1 VATLFTRPQA
11 HRGQAAIGSYI
22 QGRFDEQRRQGVE
35 SASAIRAAGTTLG
48 SRSTAQVDGARVD
61 TVHQMSRPNGGVMN
75 AVPTNVGVFFGQVDK
90 RAKGWYWA
98 GAQSEKLRGAIRGPF
113 ETKELAVEDA
123 LQSLRKAPSDEP
135 QERGAA

>member
-1 VATLFTRPQA
+1 
-11 HRGQAAIGSYI
+11 
-22 QGRFDEQRRQGVE
+22 
-35 SASAIRAAGTTLG
+35 
-48 SRSTAQVDGARVD
+48 
-61 TVHQMSRPNGGVMN
+61 MS

-98 GAQSEKLRGAIRGPF
+98 DARSEKLGKATRGPF

-123 LQSLRKAPSDEP
+123 LRSLREPPNDES